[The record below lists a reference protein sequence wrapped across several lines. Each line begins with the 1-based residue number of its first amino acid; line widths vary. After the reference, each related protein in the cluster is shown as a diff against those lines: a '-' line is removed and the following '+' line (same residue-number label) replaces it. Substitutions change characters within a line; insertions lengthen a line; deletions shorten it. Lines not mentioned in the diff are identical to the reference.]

1 MNDDYLKLQ
10 QYKINLSNATPEI
23 PFRTMDVYMNVL
35 LECMYQC
42 FKKIC
47 AHSPIVNL

>member
-1 MNDDYLKLQ
+1 MNDDDLKLQ
-10 QYKINLSNATPEI
+10 QYKINNEI

-42 FKKIC
+42 LKKYVLIL
-47 AHSPIVNL
+47 P